1 METVGFHPRLM
12 RLFAIVSG
20 MDMRAPG
27 RVLFSRKTLRVIM
40 APSTLTPRSA
50 ANLRYNLKRAATS
63 AVDDMI
69 FIHRNGDR
77 TMKKHMEDEAAR
89 LISKIGLAAEPRH
102 EKAADA
108 ESGQDRPEDDSDP
121 QAVKDLEDSVW

>member
-1 METVGFHPRLM
+1 
-12 RLFAIVSG
+12 
-20 MDMRAPG
+20 MRAPG
-27 RVLFSRKTLRVIM
+27 RVLFSRKTIRVIM

-69 FIHRNGDR
+69 FIHRNGDEAL
-77 TMKKHMEDEAAR
+77 KKHMEDEAAR
-89 LISKIGLAAEPRH
+89 LISKIGLATEPRR

-121 QAVKDLEDSVW
+121 QVIKDLEDSVW